1 MNTPK
6 GYILKVTNN
15 NAQIKIKAQWII
27 LIGGIVLFFIKT
39 AAFFITGSVSILS
52 DALESTINVITGF
65 ITLKSIQ
72 YASKPR
78 DADHPYGHG
87 KIEHLT
93 ASIEGILI
101 IVAGIII
108 MIEAF
113 SRLGNPPVLPKMDI
127 GIILIAFTGI
137 INFIL
142 GKYSIKIGK
151 STNSIALIA
160 GGKHLISD
168 TYTTIALVGGLIIYY
183 FSGILWLDSLL
194 AIVFGL
200 FILYAGYGVIK
211 QTIQGLMDEA
221 DQTKLFELSEVL
233 AQNKK
238 DNWVNIHKLTY
249 LKFGNIAHIDLHF
262 TLPWYYNL
270 NQSEEEVHT
279 LKKIIKERL
288 TEEDVDISVQS
299 EPCKENMCHQC
310 SFKCNVRK
318 FPFSKNI
325 EWNLMY
331 ITGKNYFNENK

>member
-1 MNTPK
+1 MTTKNS
-6 GYILKVTNN
+6 VS
-15 NAQIKIKAQWII
+15 QIKIKAQWII
-27 LIGGIVLFFIKT
+27 LIVGVLLFVAKVI
-39 AAFFITGSVSILS
+39 AFLLTDSVSILS

-87 KIEHLT
+87 KIELLT
-93 ASIEGILI
+93 ASVEGILI

-127 GIILIAFTGI
+127 GIMLIAITGI

-142 GKYSIKIGK
+142 GKYSIKVGK
-151 STNSIALIA
+151 TTNSIALIA

-183 FSGILWLDSLL
+183 YSGILWLDSFL
-194 AIVFGL
+194 AILFGG
-200 FILYAGYGVIK
+200 FILYTGYGVIR
-211 QTIQGLMDEA
+211 QTVQGLMDEA
-221 DQTKLFELSEVL
+221 DQKKLLELSEVL
-233 AQNKK
+233 AENKK

-249 LKFGNIAHIDLHF
+249 LKFGHIAHIDLHF
-262 TLPWYYNL
+262 ALPWYYNL
-270 NQSEEEVHT
+270 AQTEQEVDA
-279 LKKIIKERL
+279 LKVIIKNRL
-288 TEEDVDISVQS
+288 TEDDVDISVQS

-310 SFKCNVRK
+310 RLDCPERK
-318 FPFSKNI
+318 HPFSKNI
-325 EWNLMY
+325 EWTQLY
-331 ITGKNYFNENK
+331 ITGKNYFNENP

>member
-1 MNTPK
+1 LTTKNS
-6 GYILKVTNN
+6 VSH
-15 NAQIKIKAQWII
+15 IKIKAQWII
-27 LIGGIVLFFIKT
+27 LIVGVILFIMKVI
-39 AAFFITGSVSILS
+39 AFLLTDSVSILS

-72 YASKPR
+72 YAAKPR

-87 KIEHLT
+87 KIELLT

-127 GIILIAFTGI
+127 GIILITITGI

-142 GKYSIKIGK
+142 GKYSIKVGK
-151 STNSIALIA
+151 TTNSIALIA

-183 FSGILWLDSLL
+183 YSGILWLDSFL
-194 AIVFGL
+194 AILFGG
-200 FILYAGYGVIK
+200 FILYAGYGVIR

-221 DQTKLFELSEVL
+221 DQQKLLELSEVL

-238 DNWVNIHKLTY
+238 DSWVNIHKLTY
-249 LKFGNIAHIDLHF
+249 LKFGHIAHIDLHF

-270 NQSEEEVHT
+270 AQTEKEVDA
-279 LKKIIKERL
+279 LKDIIKDRL
-288 TEEDVDISVQS
+288 TEDDVDISVQS

-310 SFKCNVRK
+310 SLECVERK
-318 FPFSKNI
+318 HPFSKNI
-325 EWNLMY
+325 EWTQLY
-331 ITGKNYFNENK
+331 ITGKNYFNENP